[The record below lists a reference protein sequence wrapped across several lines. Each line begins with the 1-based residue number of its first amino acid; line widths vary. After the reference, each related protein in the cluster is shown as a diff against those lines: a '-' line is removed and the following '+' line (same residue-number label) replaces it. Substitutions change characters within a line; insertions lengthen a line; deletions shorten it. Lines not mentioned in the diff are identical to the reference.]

1 MKRIALF
8 LALVLAA
15 CSQATDTADS
25 VKQIADIVQQV
36 QSGVTS
42 ACATAGKV
50 VPTAGT
56 VLAVVEGL
64 LGSQLNGS
72 NIGQALALSQQAV
85 DAISKVCQ
93 ATGTPSTMSATSNVT
108 TTVNGKNVELK
119 FY

>member
-8 LALVLAA
+8 LALALAA

-25 VKQIADIVQQV
+25 VKQIADLVQQV

-64 LGSQLNGS
+64 LGSQLSGS
-72 NIGQALALSQQAV
+72 NIGQAIALSQQAIGI
-85 DAISKVCQ
+85 ISKVCPVPG
-93 ATGTPSTMSATSNVT
+93 APATMSAPEPVN
-108 TTVNGKNVELK
+108 VNGKNVELK